1 MPKTLQPAHLAAI
14 ETLVEKGMR
23 DFNVP
28 GVAIA
33 IVDGERVLFQR
44 GFGVRDLE
52 NGTPV
57 TVDTLF
63 MLASVS
69 KAFTVSAMHASAD
82 AGQFKW
88 DTPVTTYLPEF
99 ALADDCAAREMT
111 VRDLVT
117 HRSGL
122 PRHDHVWLERDI
134 SDKEL
139 VSVLKHLQPN
149 SSFRS
154 MYHYQNLMY
163 MTAGR
168 LLSRVSDVPWDR
180 ALKKSVFSPL
190 GMRRATTSVK
200 TMKADSDHAN
210 GYELIDNEPLLVQP
224 MNLRGMA
231 PTGGVIAS
239 AAELSRFILM
249 HLSRGTWRGHS
260 VLSEAAV
267 SAMQTPE
274 TVMTETIEWPEIG
287 ATQYGMGWFLTHYR
301 GRRLIHHGGNLRG
314 FSTLASFLP
323 QEKLGIVFLSN
334 VGASPLRAPL
344 TYAIY
349 DVLLD
354 VSPVDWLG
362 RYKGYVDS
370 VSTSAKKAQ
379 AERFSLRKGS
389 ASDPPPAVLDEFVGD
404 YIHPAYGLV
413 TIERES
419 KRLTIKRHTNAA
431 VLHYLHHEV
440 FITHS
445 DKLSQLSRV
454 CISFQ
459 RGFDGEVSG
468 LSIPFEPAVRAIDFE
483 RVPSS
488 PLVDRR
494 TLQRYVGRYAIG
506 QKGACIDFDQRG
518 NALTLHIAPL
528 PRYTLISTT
537 IAKFRVKESAFMF
550 VQFRTIKRGRA
561 TTMCIIDSTG
571 EFAGDRI

>member
-1 MPKTLQPAHLAAI
+1 MFNTLQSTHLAAI
-14 ETLVEKGMR
+14 ETLIEKGMR

-44 GFGVRDLE
+44 GFGVRDVE
-52 NGTPV
+52 SRKPV

-99 ALADDCAAREMT
+99 ALADDRATREMT

-117 HRSGL
+117 HRCGL

-134 SDKEL
+134 SDNAL
-139 VSVLKHLQPN
+139 VSALKHLQPN

-154 MYHYQNLMY
+154 TYHYQNLMY
-163 MTAGR
+163 MTAGH
-168 LLSRVSDVPWDR
+168 LLSRVSNVPWDR

-190 GMRRATTSVK
+190 GMRRATASVT

-210 GYELIDNEPLLVQP
+210 GYELIDNKPLLVQP
-224 MNLRGMA
+224 MNLRAMA

-249 HLSRGTWRGHS
+249 HLSRGTWRSHS

-301 GRRLIHHGGNLRG
+301 GKRLVHHGGNLRG

-323 QEKLGIVFLSN
+323 QEKLGIIFLSN
-334 VGASPLRAPL
+334 AGASPLRAPL

-349 DVLLD
+349 DLLLD
-354 VSPVDWLG
+354 LSPIDWLG

-370 VSTSAKKAQ
+370 IVTSAKKAQ
-379 AERFSLRKGS
+379 AEKFSLRKGS
-389 ASDPPPAVLDEFVGD
+389 AFHPPAAVLDEFVGD
-404 YIHPAYGLV
+404 YKHPAYGLV

-419 KRLTIKRHTNAA
+419 KRLAIKRHTNAA
-431 VLHYLHHEV
+431 PLNHLHHDV
-440 FITHS
+440 FMTSS

-454 CISFQ
+454 CVSFQ
-459 RGFDGEVSG
+459 RAFDGEVSG
-468 LSIPFEPAVRAIDFE
+468 LSIPFEPAVKAIEFG
-483 RVPSS
+483 RVPASS
-488 PLVDRR
+488 LVARK
-494 TLQRYVGRYAIG
+494 TLQRYVGRYAFG

-528 PRYTLISTT
+528 PRYTLISTAT
-537 IAKFRVKESAFMF
+537 AKFRVKESAFMF
-550 VQFRTIKRGRA
+550 VQFGTIKRGRA
-561 TTMCIIDSTG
+561 MTMCIIDSTG